1 MCEEISW
8 KEYRSLR
15 LSDLKKTKYR
25 HLWLLLYWPV
35 EIALFFFL
43 EHLPLERHVMHCA
56 LDDLIPFC
64 EIWILP
70 YVLWFA
76 CVVFITLFTLFRD
89 VGVFRR
95 YMDYMILTVLVAFA
109 VFLLYPS
116 VFVQP
121 DLPSRRSVLL
131 WIVGVVYGADEP
143 TNVFPS
149 EHVVVALGMVFAVL
163 QSPKL
168 RRPAFAVPF
177 LTLQLLI
184 CLSVVFV
191 KQHSAL
197 DILGALPLVLL
208 GYLSAASAPGPA
220 SAAGKRAPARKP
232 EPFSYNLNSSRRRG
246 SSPPGLLL

>member
-1 MCEEISW
+1 MREEISW

-15 LSDLKKTKYR
+15 LSDWKKKEYR

-43 EHLPLERHVMHCA
+43 ERLPLDRHVMHCA

-70 YVLWFA
+70 YVLWFV
-76 CVVFITLFTLFRD
+76 CVAFITLFTLFRD

-95 YMDYMILTVLVAFA
+95 YMDYMILTALVAFT
-109 VFLLYPS
+109 VFLLFPS
-116 VFVQP
+116 AFAQP

-131 WIVGVVYGADEP
+131 WIAGVVYGADEP

-149 EHVVVALGMVFAVL
+149 EHVVVSLGMVFAVL

-184 CLSVVFV
+184 CISVVFV

-208 GYLSAASAPGPA
+208 GYLCCFCP
-220 SAAGKRAPARKP
+220 RTR
-232 EPFSYNLNSSRRRG
+232 FRRREK
-246 SSPPGLLL
+246 SADDPPAE